1 MLKKRY
7 AANLFRRLK
16 CRFGAT
22 LFEYCI
28 VLVLVSIVAVAV
40 LTSIGNVT
48 NNNIAPVNNG
58 LQ

>member
-1 MLKKRY
+1 MLKKRH
-7 AANLFRRLK
+7 AAKLLRRLK
-16 CRFGAT
+16 CRSGAT
-22 LFEYCI
+22 LFEYCV

-40 LTSIGNVT
+40 LTSIGHVT